1 MINTKKIGSVLKNIN
16 NIDELSII
24 DVIDCNQGQLIAVKV
39 ISVNPNYNKL
49 ELVSGRITELTEGD
63 IIVGALGNRIASSG
77 MTGSVPT
84 ELNKHDKIHIL
95 NLGGVI
101 GNCKDFNILLGPAT
115 ECEVLGS
122 VVDNSNKQLNL
133 VDYSKIKKEM
143 KINNKVPSIAVIGT
157 GIDSGKT
164 TVTSFII
171 KTLSNYFKK
180 INACKLA
187 GTASQKDLYSYEDN
201 GAYKTSDFVDYGLP
215 STCMNDKK
223 TIQSCSA
230 SIIGNMSEDAE
241 IILMELGDGYHG
253 DYGTKE
259 IIQNTDITESIEVI
273 VICAYDVS
281 GAVNIIENL
290 KSNNLDN
297 KLLIISGP
305 VTNNLS
311 AYKQSIDKF
320 SIPNSDFLNIYN
332 STNHVNVFA
341 KIINR
346 INND

>member
-16 NIDELSII
+16 NIDELSIS

-63 IIVGALGNRIASSG
+63 VIVGALGNRIASSG

-133 VDYSKIKKEM
+133 VDYSKIKEM
-143 KINNKVPSIAVIGT
+143 KIKNKVPSIAVIGT

-230 SIIGNMSEDAE
+230 SIISNMSEDAE

-259 IIQNTDITESIEVI
+259 IIQNTDILS
-273 VICAYDVS
+273 
-281 GAVNIIENL
+281 
-290 KSNNLDN
+290 
-297 KLLIISGP
+297 LIHI
-305 VTNNLS
+305 
-311 AYKQSIDKF
+311 
-320 SIPNSDFLNIYN
+320 
-332 STNHVNVFA
+332 
-341 KIINR
+341 
-346 INND
+346 

>member
-16 NIDELSII
+16 NIDDLSIHDEI
-24 DVIDCNQGQLIAVKV
+24 DSKTGQLIAVKV

-63 IIVGALGNRIASSG
+63 IIIGALGNRIASSG
-77 MTGSVPT
+77 MTGSVPD

-101 GNCKDFNILLGPAT
+101 GSCKDFNILLGPAT

-122 VVDNSNKQLNL
+122 IVNSQTKQLNL
-133 VDYSKIKKEM
+133 QDFSKIKT
-143 KINNKVPSIAVIGT
+143 NNKISQIPAIAVIGT

-171 KTLSNYFKK
+171 KTLSKYFDK

-201 GAYKTSDFVDYGLP
+201 GALRTSDFVDFGLP
-215 STCMNDKK
+215 STCMTEKSV
-223 TIQSCSA
+223 IQECSS
-230 SIIGNMSEDAE
+230 SIINTISEDAD
-241 IILMELGDGYHG
+241 ILLMELGDGYHG

-259 IIQNTDITESIEVI
+259 IIQNKDITQAIEVI
-273 VICAYDVS
+273 VICAYDIS

-290 KSNNLDN
+290 KSNDLDN

-305 VTNNLS
+305 VTNNVS
-311 AYKQSIDKF
+311 AFKQSFEKF
-320 SIPNSDFLNIYN
+320 TLNNSDYLNIYN
-332 STNHVNVFA
+332 SSNHVNVFA

>member
-1 MINTKKIGSVLKNIN
+1 MLNTKKIGSVLKNIEK
-16 NIDELSII
+16 IEDLSISDEI
-24 DVIDCNQGQLIAVKV
+24 NSKQGQLIAVKV

-63 IIVGALGNRIASSG
+63 IIVGSLGNRIASSG
-77 MTGSVPT
+77 MTGNVP
-84 ELNKHDKIHIL
+84 EEIKKHDKIHIL

-101 GNCKDFNILLGPAT
+101 GICKDFNILLGPAT
-115 ECEVLGS
+115 ECEALGS
-122 VVDNSNKQLNL
+122 IIDNDNKQLNL
-133 VDYSKIKKEM
+133 NDFSKIILNKKSSQ
-143 KINNKVPSIAVIGT
+143 VPSIAVIGT

-171 KTLSNYFKK
+171 KTLSKYFKR

-187 GTASQKDLYSYEDN
+187 GTASQKDLYAYEDN
-201 GAYKTSDFVDYGLP
+201 GAIKTSDFVDFGLP
-215 STCMNDKK
+215 STCMTEKSK
-223 TIQSCSA
+223 IQECSA
-230 SIIGNMSEDAE
+230 SIINHISEGAD

-259 IIQNTDITESIEVI
+259 IIQNNDITKSIEVI
-273 VICAYDVS
+273 IICAYDIS

-290 KSNNLDN
+290 KSNNLDD

-305 VTNNLS
+305 VTNNVS
-311 AYKQSIDKF
+311 AFKQSFEKF
-320 SIPNSDFLNIYN
+320 SLNNSDYLNIYN
-332 STNHVNVFA
+332 SSNHVNVFA

-346 INND
+346 ISND

>member
-16 NIDELSII
+16 NIDELSIS

-122 VVDNSNKQLNL
+122 IVDNSNKQLNL
-133 VDYSKIKKEM
+133 VDYSKIKEM

-215 STCMNDKK
+215 STCMNDKE
-223 TIQSCSA
+223 TIQSCST
-230 SIIGNMSEDAE
+230 SIISNMSEDAE

-259 IIQNTDITESIEVI
+259 IIQNTDITEPIEVI

-305 VTNNLS
+305 VTNNVS